1 MKRFFVTFVCVWS
14 WFSSFIAGMCNGNGN
29 QPNPLLTQVH
39 PKLPG
44 GPLTGS
50 THIYVLKSGTM
61 GPAV

>member
-1 MKRFFVTFVCVWS
+1 MKRFFVTFFSVGS
-14 WFSSFIAGMCNGNGN
+14 SFSSFIVGMCSGNGN